1 MPNFPAFISYVFVTT
16 FTPGPNNIMSMSN
29 ASRYGLKK
37 SLAFNYGVS
46 LGFFIILML
55 SNLFSYSLYKL
66 IPTIKPFMTLIGAG
80 YIFYLAWKTFK
91 SKPHQEVEESK
102 RTNTFAKGALLQFVN
117 PKGII
122 YGITLSSTFIVPYY
136 KSIPILALFSI
147 GLSIVALCSTV
158 TWALFGSVFQK
169 FMEKN
174 YKLINTIMAGLL
186 IYSGISLFL

>member
-1 MPNFPAFISYVFVTT
+1 MPNFTAFISYVFVTT

-37 SLAFNYGVS
+37 SLGFNYGVS
-46 LGFFIILML
+46 VGFFIILML
-55 SNLFSYSLYKL
+55 SNIFSYSLYKL
-66 IPTIKPFMTLIGAG
+66 IPTIKPFMTVIGAS

-91 SKPHQEVEESK
+91 SKPHKNIEESK
-102 RTNTFAKGALLQFVN
+102 RTNTFSKGLLLQFVN

-122 YGITLSSTFIVPYY
+122 YGITLASTFIVPYY
-136 KSIPILALFSI
+136 KSIPTLVFFALALSTI
-147 GLSIVALCSTV
+147 ALMSTV

-174 YKLINTIMAGLL
+174 YRIINTIMAGLL
-186 IYSGISLFL
+186 LYSGVSLFI

>member
-1 MPNFPAFISYVFVTT
+1 MPNFTAFISYVFVTT

-37 SLAFNYGVS
+37 SLGFNYGVS
-46 LGFFIILML
+46 VGFFIILML
-55 SNLFSYSLYKL
+55 SNIFSYSLYKL
-66 IPTIKPFMTLIGAG
+66 IPTIKPFMTVIGAS

-91 SKPHQEVEESK
+91 SKPHKNMDESK
-102 RTNTFAKGALLQFVN
+102 RTNTFAKGILLQFVN

-136 KSIPILALFSI
+136 KSILILVLFAIS
-147 GLSIVALCSTV
+147 LSIIALISTI

-169 FMEKN
+169 FMNKN
-174 YKLINTIMAGLL
+174 YKVINTIMAGLL
-186 IYSGISLFL
+186 VYSGISLFL

>member
-1 MPNFPAFISYVFVTT
+1 MPNFTAFISYVFVTT

-37 SLAFNYGVS
+37 SLGFNYGVS
-46 LGFFIILML
+46 VGFFIILML
-55 SNLFSYSLYKL
+55 SNLFSYNLYKL
-66 IPTIKPFMTLIGAG
+66 IPTIKPIMTIVGG
-80 YIFYLAWKTFK
+80 SYIFYLAWKTFK
-91 SKPHQEVEESK
+91 SKPHKNQADNK
-102 RTNTFAKGALLQFVN
+102 KTNTFPKGLLLQFVN

-136 KSIPILALFSI
+136 NSIPILILFAG
-147 GLSIVALCSTV
+147 GLSIIAFSSTV

-174 YKLINTIMAGLL
+174 YKIINTIMAGLL
-186 IYSGISLFL
+186 IYSGISLFM

>member
-1 MPNFPAFISYVFVTT
+1 MPNFTAFISYIFVTT

-46 LGFFIILML
+46 LGFFIVLML
-55 SNLFSYSLYKL
+55 SNLFSYSLYKV
-66 IPTIKPFMTLIGAG
+66 IPTIKPIMTVIGAS

-91 SKPHQEVEESK
+91 SKPHKNIEKNK
-102 RTNTFAKGALLQFVN
+102 RTNTFVKGLLLQFVN

-122 YGITLSSTFIVPYY
+122 YGITLASTFIVPYY
-136 KSIPILALFSI
+136 KSIPILVLFAI
-147 GLSIVALCSTV
+147 GLAIIALISTI

-174 YKLINTIMAGLL
+174 YKIINSIMAGLL
-186 IYSGISLFL
+186 IYSGVSLFI